1 METVNSSNVFGKI
14 IVSGNL
20 KEIQLSSVR
29 YLNSKVSQYHVCYVD
44 VSHNINNNLGLFKG
58 FTILLIV

>member
-29 YLNSKVSQYHVCYVD
+29 YLNSKVSQYHVWYV
-44 VSHNINNNLGLFKG
+44 VLGS
-58 FTILLIV
+58 